1 VGVDI
6 TALVG
11 GAVGGAAVQ
20 SVLGPL
26 FGQVH
31 ERRELR
37 AKVLDSIA
45 EVERERWAS
54 SDDRSGFRSAI
65 VRLRSNALVAGVN
78 RTLLDAYVLAAAAAY
93 GQSLADWEI
102 SGDSEVGGSISI
114 PLSSYAKKCA
124 AALSFQVWHP
134 RWAFVRRSLTLQ
146 SLQKA
151 KGLATIHT
159 VRGEEQPVD
168 WDRVWVPG

>member
-1 VGVDI
+1 
-6 TALVG
+6 VG

-54 SDDRSGFRSAI
+54 SDDRSGFRAAI
-65 VRLRSNALVAGVN
+65 IGLRSNALVAGVS
-78 RTLLDAYVLAAAAAY
+78 RTLLDTYVLAAAAAY
-93 GQSLADWEI
+93 GESLRGWERSGDPDAGGISVPLADY
-102 SGDSEVGGSISI
+102 V
-114 PLSSYAKKCA
+114 KHCA
-124 AALSFQVWHP
+124 DALTWQIWHP
-134 RWAFVRRSLTLQ
+134 RWAFARRPLTLQ
-146 SLQKA
+146 SLRKA
-151 KGLATIHT
+151 KGLATAHT
-159 VRGEEQPVD
+159 FQGEERPVD

>member
-1 VGVDI
+1 MGVDI

-11 GAVGGAAVQ
+11 GAVGGAAIQ

-26 FGQVH
+26 FGQIH

-54 SDDRSGFRSAI
+54 SDDRSGFRAAI

-78 RTLLDAYVLAAAAAY
+78 RTLLDAYVLAAAASY
-93 GQSLADWEI
+93 GQSLADWEV
-102 SGDSEVGGSISI
+102 SGDSEGGGSISV
-114 PLSSYAKKCA
+114 PLSKYTKECA

-134 RWAFVRRSLTLQ
+134 RWSFARRPITIRRLRAL
-146 SLQKA
+146 
-151 KGLATIHT
+151 KGCAIRHT
-159 VRGEEQPVD
+159 HRGDDEPVD

>member
-1 VGVDI
+1 MGVDL

-45 EVERERWAS
+45 EVERKRWAAS
-54 SDDRSGFRSAI
+54 EDRSGFHAAI
-65 VRLRSNALVAGVN
+65 VGLRSNALVAGVN
-78 RTLLDAYVLAAAAAY
+78 RTLLDIYVLAAAAAY
-93 GQSLADWEI
+93 GKSLIAWEI
-102 SGDSEVGGSISI
+102 SGDPEAGGISI
-114 PLSSYAKKCA
+114 PLANYVKECA
-124 AALSFQVWHP
+124 AALTWQVWHP
-134 RWAFVRRSLTLQ
+134 RWSFARRPITIRQLR
-146 SLQKA
+146 KA
-151 KGLATIHT
+151 KADAMTHNH
-159 VRGEEQPVD
+159 RGEEQPVD

>member
-1 VGVDI
+1 VGVEI

-26 FGQVH
+26 FGQIH

-37 AKVLDSIA
+37 AKALDSVA

-54 SDDRSGFRSAI
+54 SDDRSAFRSAI

-78 RTLLDAYVLAAAAAY
+78 RTLLDMYVLAAAAAY
-93 GQSLADWEI
+93 GQSLADWEM
-102 SGDSEVGGSISI
+102 SGDSETGGSISI
-114 PLSSYAKKCA
+114 PLASYAKECA

-134 RWAFVRRSLTLQ
+134 RWSFARRPITIRRLRTE
-146 SLQKA
+146 KA
-151 KGLATIHT
+151 HAIIHT
-159 VRGEEQPVD
+159 HRGEDQPVD